1 MRQKRLPIKND
12 EEETSL
18 KTQASKGSDQN
29 RKQKLDIPIPC
40 LLTASSSMKLLV
52 ISTGKGMLE
61 KIIWK
66 PGAGTIL
73 TPKSSKRTF
82 SEWSPELAQNSLQ
95 LAETPWH
102 SAVKTTGMMCFL
114 YSISIHLRNGLTLC
128 LVLDILEEKD
138 PHEHGEEEAGTAK
151 DEADCSRNYRWS
163 CEFRRGEPPSC
174 CDPWS
179 FYPWFLLLKA
189 VFLSNPS
196 SKAFP

>member
-18 KTQASKGSDQN
+18 KTKASQGSDQN

-52 ISTGKGMLE
+52 ISTGKGILE
-61 KIIWK
+61 NLIWK

-82 SEWSPELAQNSLQ
+82 SELSPEPAQNSLQ
-95 LAETPWH
+95 LADTSWH

-114 YSISIHLRNGLTLC
+114 YSISIHL
-128 LVLDILEEKD
+128 EEKD
-138 PHEHGEEEAGTAK
+138 PHEHREEEAGATK

-163 CEFRRGEPPSC
+163 CEFRRGEVVPLLLRPLI
-174 CDPWS
+174 

-189 VFLSNPS
+189 VFLSLTFHPRLSLSENS
-196 SKAFP
+196 ST